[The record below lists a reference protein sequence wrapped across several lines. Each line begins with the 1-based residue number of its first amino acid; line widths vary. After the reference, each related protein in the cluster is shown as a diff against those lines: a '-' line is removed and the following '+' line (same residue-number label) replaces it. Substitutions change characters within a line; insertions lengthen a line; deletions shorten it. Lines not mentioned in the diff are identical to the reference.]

1 MPATNPQKRPEIDE
15 GLTRH
20 MDETLKLLE
29 QEARKGDDANYYSAV
44 ETIKDLLVTLAF
56 SHQLTPSQ
64 NAQLQRILATWGQ
77 FKP

>member
-1 MPATNPQKRPEIDE
+1 MAATKRQKQPEVDE

-44 ETIKDLLVTLAF
+44 ETIKSLLVTLAF
-56 SHQLTPSQ
+56 SHQLTPGQ